1 MKSVFKKQQKRRR
14 VAVFAPWAT
23 IEKTS
28 PESKHHIENT
38 NIVYHAKAN
47 ETYANHIEMAGFFCS
62 SIISYGHDADLKM
75 KLMRHV
81 IFPTLRLY
89 PNDTHSSL
97 AHNFNGISVKVQG
110 KEIEETVDKVVFDGF
125 IHIFTHAGDVAIE
138 RVFFTARNT
147 PCLVEQLRVTN
158 KASEKVKIEI
168 VNNDETQITAAA
180 IGADLRQY
188 KLACEVENAAGLM
201 EPGATFNAAAAYIG
215 CNKNETVKVDTKAEY
230 EARLNFIKEL
240 DSKLV
245 ITTPEKT
252 LNTMIRYAKIH
263 ASENIFQT
271 KGGLMHSPGGGGF
284 YAALWTN
291 NQCEYV
297 NPLFGYLG
305 YGTGFEQAVNCYN
318 LYKKYI
324 SADKALITSIIAEG
338 DGIWHGAKDRGD
350 SAMYAYGASRFLLSS
365 GNRELALSFINAI
378 RDCVDFTLSQIN
390 EDGVIKSDSDELENR
405 FKSGKA
411 NLSTACIAY
420 DALVSSAYL
429 EKELGNLERAEYCAS
444 HAEKLRINIE
454 NYFGSTV
461 EGYDTYR
468 YCAEETKLR
477 SWICLPLAVGII
489 DRVQGTTDAL
499 LSPHL
504 RMTEGLVTRS
514 GEKTFWDRSTLYAL
528 RGLFHAGQQEKAV
541 ELLETYSNARL
552 LGTHIPYCVEAFPEG
567 NQAQLSAESG
577 LYVRIYT
584 EGILGYR
591 PTGFNTFLLKPNL
604 PAKWGFIKLTS
615 FSAHNSKIDIEI
627 ISIKDGYTIN
637 ISNGFKTDIG
647 HGEEVEITL

>member
-1 MKSVFKKQQKRRR
+1 MKSLANRQQKRGGIPFFADW
-14 VAVFAPWAT
+14 AVIDKNDTTA
-23 IEKTS
+23 
-28 PESKHHIENT
+28 KHSIDGSD
-38 NIVYHAKAN
+38 IVYLRKTN
-47 ETYANHIEMAGFFCS
+47 EAYANHIEMAGFFCS
-62 SIISYGHDADLKM
+62 SIISYGHDKKGIL

-81 IFPTLRLY
+81 IFPALRIY
-89 PNDTHSSL
+89 PNDTRGSL
-97 AHNFNGISVKVQG
+97 DHNFKGAGMRINGSDAR
-110 KEIEETVDKVVFDGF
+110 EIVDKIVFDGC
-125 IHIFTHAGDVAIE
+125 INISSHCDDVYIE
-138 RVFFTARNT
+138 RVLFAARNA
-147 PCLVEQLRVTN
+147 PCLVEKLFFENKGSQKATIELINHDGQAVTSA
-158 KASEKVKIEI
+158 K
-168 VNNDETQITAAA
+168 T
-180 IGADLRQY
+180 GADFRQY
-188 KLACEVENAAGLM
+188 ELSCEIEDADLTV
-201 EPGATFNAAAAYIG
+201 EPGEKANSGVLYCG
-215 CNKNETVKVDTKAEY
+215 CDKDKAVLAGADAEF
-230 EARLNFIKEL
+230 ESRMDFIHEI
-240 DSKLV
+240 DNSLV
-245 ITTPEKT
+245 ITTPDKT
-252 LNTMIRYAKIH
+252 LNTMLRYAKIR
-263 ASENIFQT
+263 ASESIFQT
-271 KGGLMHSPGGGGF
+271 KRGLMHSPGGGGF

-291 NQCEYV
+291 DQCEYV

-627 ISIKDGYTIN
+627 TSIKDGYTIN